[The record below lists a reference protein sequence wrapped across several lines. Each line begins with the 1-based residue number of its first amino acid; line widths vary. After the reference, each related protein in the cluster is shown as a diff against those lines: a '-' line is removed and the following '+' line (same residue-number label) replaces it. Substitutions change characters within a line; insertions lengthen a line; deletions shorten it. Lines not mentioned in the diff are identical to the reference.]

1 MTTAARHSLART
13 ACTALILALSAVTA
27 SARQTGS
34 APLPPPGPAAPATS
48 SGAAPLAQAAA
59 PLPPQPAAAFIPQGP
74 LIQHR
79 ERGNLVFDGIPP
91 ADAGLAAR
99 LARYQQS
106 RGATFLDWLADG
118 SLIASTRFGDTEQVH
133 RVNAPLGMREQ
144 LTFYSDPI
152 EWARGAK
159 SGKGFVFLKDHAG
172 DDNAQ
177 VYYYAGSGEPRS
189 LTHGN
194 FIHGSI
200 VWAHD
205 GKRVAFYGNDRDS
218 ISYDVYV
225 ADVSGPG
232 VPQLVVGGRDDT
244 WYPLDWSPD
253 DSKLL
258 VWKYLSSSESYLYLA
273 DAASGNL
280 TPLED
285 KPRRAGIRLARCAP
299 TGRGVYV
306 LTDED
311 SEFVQLK
318 FKDPITHE
326 NRRVTPEVDWD
337 VEDFDVSAN
346 GRYIAYLLN
355 EDGRSRWASPKAASA
370 IRASITPDSGSR
382 CRWTRPPRPATCTS
396 TTSSTT
402 VSCAGR

>member
-1 MTTAARHSLART
+1 MTDRTPHSTTLAACSALTLTLTAAIALAQSPESAQAPQPST
-13 ACTALILALSAVTA
+13 AV
-27 SARQTGS
+27 
-34 APLPPPGPAAPATS
+34 APAPAS
-48 SGAAPLAQAAA
+48 VPPAPPVA
-59 PLPPQPAAAFIPQGP
+59 PPVPQPAAFIPPPQV
-74 LIQHR
+74 LQHR
-79 ERGNLVFDGIPP
+79 ERGNLIFDGIPP
-91 ADAGLAAR
+91 PDPVLAAR
-99 LARYQQS
+99 LPRYQQS

-118 SLIASTRFGDTEQVH
+118 SLLVSTRFGDTEQVH
-133 RVNAPLGMREQ
+133 RVSAPLGMREQ

-159 SGKGFVFLKDHAG
+159 SGTGFVFLKDHAG

-177 VYYYAGSGEPRS
+177 VYYHSGSGEPRQ
-189 LTHGN
+189 LTHGS
-194 FIHGSI
+194 FIHGST

-218 ISYDVYV
+218 LSYDVYV

-244 WYPLDWSPD
+244 WYPLDWSAD
-253 DSKLL
+253 DAKLL
-258 VWKYLSSSESYLYLA
+258 VWRYLSSSESYLYLA

>member
-1 MTTAARHSLART
+1 MTDRTPHATTLAACSALVLTLA
-13 ACTALILALSAVTA
+13 AAIALAQSSA
-27 SARQTGS
+27 SA
-34 APLPPPGPAAPATS
+34 PA
-48 SGAAPLAQAAA
+48 
-59 PLPPQPAAAFIPQGP
+59 PQPAAPTVAPPVPQPTLFIPQP
-74 LIQHR
+74 QVLQHR
-79 ERGNLVFDGIPP
+79 ERGDLIFDGIPP
-91 ADAGLAAR
+91 PDAAFAAR

-118 SLIASTRFGDTEQVH
+118 SLLVSTRFGDTEQVH
-133 RVNAPLGMREQ
+133 RVSAPLGMREQ

-177 VYYYAGSGEPRS
+177 VYYHSGVGEARA

-218 ISYDVYV
+218 LSYDVYV
-225 ADVSGPG
+225 ADVTGSG

-244 WYPLDWSPD
+244 WYPLDWAPD

-273 DAASGNL
+273 DVASGAL
-280 TPLED
+280 TPLEQ
-285 KPRRAGIRLARCAP
+285 KPGRAGIRMARYDP
-299 TGRGVYV
+299 VGRGVYV
-306 LTDED
+306 VTDED
-311 SEFVQLK
+311 GEFAQLK
-318 FKDPITHE
+318 FKDLITHE
-326 NRRVTPEVDWD
+326 SRRISPDVNWD
-337 VEDFDVSAN
+337 VEDFDVSAD
-346 GRYIAYLLN
+346 GRYIAYVLN
-355 EDGRSRWASPKAASA
+355 EDSRGP
-370 IRASITPDSGSR
+370 
-382 CRWTRPPRPATCTS
+382 
-396 TTSSTT
+396 
-402 VSCAGR
+402 AGRPHR